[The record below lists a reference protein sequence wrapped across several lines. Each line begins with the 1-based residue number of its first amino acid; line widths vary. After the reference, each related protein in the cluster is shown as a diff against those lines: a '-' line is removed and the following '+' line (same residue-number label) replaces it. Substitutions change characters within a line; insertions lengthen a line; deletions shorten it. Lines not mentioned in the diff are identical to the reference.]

1 MSFRIAAI
9 KILDGCE
16 PYVRKKLK
24 EGKVYLFSSRYKE
37 DKHNEL
43 TLGLNREVTGNFFA
57 QTMYNIDR
65 EAGALEV
72 SVNAIVGQNGDGKSS
87 LLEVMLRILNN
98 FAYTRGFLEDQPTL
112 KYVEG
117 VKAILYYEIDGT
129 IYAIKCDGKTVS
141 WYENGHEILI
151 LVGDDKQ
158 KKRFLQENF
167 VPDLFYTMVI
177 NYSLYA
183 YTAASLGGGNS
194 DDGYWI
200 DGLFHKNDS
209 YQTPVVLNP
218 MRTKGVIDINKEEYL
233 SKQRLVSIFVSSDG
247 QDEVRMVSSIEKAV
261 GYAFSLEK
269 ESKFLKTTIRKYLND
284 TFLDELIW
292 EDMKP
297 YEFSNEKIPGDITGR
312 FRDFWGSFQFELAEN
327 PKLIKECSII
337 LSNRRRSRKTDLRK
351 YLTLINNTVYP
362 VGNKA
367 SRKRQG
373 GFGREFGMLVNSRN
387 GELYMLNYRQFYR
400 LMLIFLIW
408 RALTETDRY
417 AMRGARL
424 NDVLSDTSNPRNAA
438 MLYLVYKFISI
449 AETYQGFCNAYYL
462 TEEKYTPLIREWP
475 NLDALG
481 TIKQDLEL
489 IMRTNDY
496 RTLKFKQ
503 TVRYLKQGEE
513 YYGAELCDFPHI
525 SYDYFIS
532 FDDMNRQ
539 MVGIPLKEIQWRL
552 PCPVFVGDIVL
563 YDGKDY
569 YPLDTLSSGMIQRL
583 NTVGSLIYHLRNL
596 DDNQET
602 EGMIAYNQV
611 CIVMEEV
618 ELYYHP
624 EYQKSYLNYLLEQIS
639 RAGLSRLK
647 SLNLVFVTHSPFIL
661 SDITRNDILC
671 LENGVQVDLKFQTFG
686 ANIHDLLRHPFFM
699 KNGTIGDYAQK
710 VINEIIVSLSIYDA
724 KKRVGND
731 PFDLA
736 QFKRENPELV
746 KYMDFLPAE
755 EDGALDARKFEILY
769 SSRTLKEAIGLLDEP
784 IMRDALK
791 REYERI
797 FN

>member
-141 WYENGHEILI
+141 WYENGQEILI

-233 SKQRLVSIFVSSDG
+233 SKQRLMSIFVSSDG
-247 QDEVRMVSSIEKAV
+247 QDEVRMVSSNEKAV

-269 ESKFLKTTIRKYLND
+269 ESKFLKTTIKKYFND
-284 TFLDELIW
+284 TFQDEVIW
-292 EDMKP
+292 DEIKP
-297 YEFSNEKIPGDITGR
+297 YEYPAQKLPEDFMRWFS
-312 FRDFWGSFQFELAEN
+312 DFWGSFKQELAAN
-327 PKLIKECSII
+327 PRLLKECKLCIA
-337 LSNRRRSRKTDLRK
+337 NRRRNRKTDLRR
-351 YLTLINNTVYP
+351 YLTLINNDVYP
-362 VGNKA
+362 NKA
-367 SRKRQG
+367 RTKRRANE
-373 GFGREFGMLVNSRN
+373 GFGREFGMLVNTKGDLS
-387 GELYMLNYRQFYR
+387 MLNYRQFYR
-400 LMLIFLIW
+400 LMLVLLVW
-408 RALTETDRY
+408 RALTETKEF
-417 AMRGARL
+417 GIKGERL
-424 NDVLSDTSNPRNAA
+424 DDALKDCREPRNAA
-438 MLYLVYKFISI
+438 KLYLIYKFISI
-449 AETYQGFCNAYYL
+449 AETYKGFCNAYYL
-462 TEEKYTPLIREWP
+462 TEDKYTPLTREWP
-475 NLDALG
+475 NGDALG
-481 TIKQDLEL
+481 TIIQDLKL

-503 TVRYLKQGEE
+503 TVRYLKQGKE
-513 YYGAELCDFPHI
+513 YYGAEPCDFPHI
-525 SYDYFIS
+525 SYDYFLS

-539 MVGIPLKEIQWRL
+539 MVGIPLKEIQWSL

-569 YPLDTLSSGMIQRL
+569 FPLDTLSSGMIQRL

-596 DDNQET
+596 DDNQEGD
-602 EGMIAYNQV
+602 GMIAYDQV

-710 VINEIIVSLSIYDA
+710 VINEIIVTLSVYDA
-724 KKRVGND
+724 MKKTGNEA
-731 PFDLA
+731 FDLV

-746 KYMDFLPAE
+746 KHMDFLPT
-755 EDGALDARKFEILY
+755 EDDGSLNEQDFGILY
-769 SSRTLKEAIGLLDEP
+769 SMRSLREAIGLLDEP

>member
-43 TLGLNREVTGNFFA
+43 TLGLNREVKGNFFA

-141 WYENGHEILI
+141 WYENGQEILI

-167 VPDLFYTMVI
+167 VPELFYTMVI

-183 YTAASLGGGNS
+183 YTVASLGGGNS

-233 SKQRLVSIFVSSDG
+233 SKQRLMSIFVSSDG
-247 QDEVRMVSSIEKAV
+247 QDEVRMVSSNEKAV

-269 ESKFLKTTIRKYLND
+269 ESKFLKNTIKKYFND
-284 TFLDELIW
+284 TFQDEVIW
-292 EDMKP
+292 DEIKP
-297 YEFSNEKIPGDITGR
+297 YEYPAQKLPEDFMRWFS
-312 FRDFWGSFQFELAEN
+312 DFWGSFKQELAAN
-327 PKLIKECSII
+327 PRLLKECKLCIA
-337 LSNRRRSRKTDLRK
+337 NRRRNRKTDLRR
-351 YLTLINNTVYP
+351 YLTLINNDVYP
-362 VGNKA
+362 NKA
-367 SRKRQG
+367 RTKRRANE
-373 GFGREFGMLVNSRN
+373 GFGRELGMLVNTKGDLS
-387 GELYMLNYRQFYR
+387 MLNYRQFYR
-400 LMLIFLIW
+400 LMLVLLVW
-408 RALTETDRY
+408 RALTETKEF
-417 AMRGARL
+417 GIKGERL
-424 NDVLSDTSNPRNAA
+424 DDALKDCREPRNAA
-438 MLYLVYKFISI
+438 KLYLIYKFISI
-449 AETYQGFCNAYYL
+449 AETYKGFCNAYYL
-462 TEEKYTPLIREWP
+462 TEDKYTPLTREWP
-475 NLDALG
+475 NGDALG
-481 TIKQDLEL
+481 TIIQDLKL

-503 TVRYLKQGEE
+503 TVRYLKQGKE
-513 YYGAELCDFPHI
+513 YYGAEPCDFPHI
-525 SYDYFIS
+525 SYDYFLS

-539 MVGIPLKEIQWRL
+539 MVGIPLKEIQWSL

-569 YPLDTLSSGMIQRL
+569 FPLDTLSSGMIQRL

-596 DDNQET
+596 DDNQEGD
-602 EGMIAYNQV
+602 GMIAYDQV

-710 VINEIIVSLSIYDA
+710 VINEIIVLLSIYDA

-736 QFKRENPELV
+736 QFKRENSELV
-746 KYMDFLPAE
+746 KYMDFLPTK
-755 EDGALDARKFEILY
+755 EDGTLDALKFKILY

>member
-43 TLGLNREVTGNFFA
+43 TLGLNREVVGNIFA
-57 QTMYNIDR
+57 QTMYNIER
-65 EAGALEV
+65 EVGALKV

-141 WYENGHEILI
+141 WYENGQEILI

-183 YTAASLGGGNS
+183 YTATSLGGGNS

-233 SKQRLVSIFVSSDG
+233 SKQRLMSIFVSSDG
-247 QDEVRMVSSIEKAV
+247 QDEVRMVSSNEKAV

-269 ESKFLKTTIRKYLND
+269 ESKFLKTTIKKYFND
-284 TFLDELIW
+284 TFQDEVIW
-292 EDMKP
+292 DEIKP
-297 YEFSNEKIPGDITGR
+297 YEYPAQKLPEDFMRWFS
-312 FRDFWGSFQFELAEN
+312 DFWGSFKQELAAN
-327 PKLIKECSII
+327 PRLLKECKLCIA
-337 LSNRRRSRKTDLRK
+337 NRRRNRKTDLRR
-351 YLTLINNTVYP
+351 YLTLINNDVYP
-362 VGNKA
+362 NKA
-367 SRKRQG
+367 RTKRRANE
-373 GFGREFGMLVNSRN
+373 GFGREFGILVNTKGDLS
-387 GELYMLNYRQFYR
+387 MLNYRQFYR
-400 LMLIFLIW
+400 LMLVLLVW
-408 RALTETDRY
+408 RALTETKEF
-417 AMRGARL
+417 GIKGERL
-424 NDVLSDTSNPRNAA
+424 DDALKDCREPRNAA
-438 MLYLVYKFISI
+438 KLYLIYKFISI
-449 AETYQGFCNAYYL
+449 AETYKGFCNAYYL
-462 TEEKYTPLIREWP
+462 TEDKYTPLTREWP
-475 NLDALG
+475 NGDALG
-481 TIKQDLEL
+481 TIIQDLKL

-503 TVRYLKQGEE
+503 TVRYLKQGKE
-513 YYGAELCDFPHI
+513 YYGAEPCDFPHI
-525 SYDYFIS
+525 SYDYFLS

-539 MVGIPLKEIQWRL
+539 MVGIPLKEIQWSL

-569 YPLDTLSSGMIQRL
+569 FPLDTLSSGMIQRL

-596 DDNQET
+596 DDNQEGD
-602 EGMIAYNQV
+602 GMIAYDQV

-710 VINEIIVSLSIYDA
+710 VINEIIVTLSVYDA
-724 KKRVGND
+724 KKKTGNEA
-731 PFDLA
+731 FDLV

-746 KYMDFLPAE
+746 KHMDFLPT
-755 EDGALDARKFEILY
+755 EDDGSLNEQDFGIRY
-769 SSRTLKEAIGLLDEP
+769 SMRSLREAIGLLDEP

>member
-1 MSFRIAAI
+1 MSFRIAGI
-9 KILDGCE
+9 KILRDCK
-16 PYVRKKLK
+16 PYVRKILK
-24 EGKVYLFSSRYKE
+24 ENEVYLFSSRYYE
-37 DKHNEL
+37 DPWNEL
-43 TLGLNREVTGNFFA
+43 TLSLNREVMGNLYY
-57 QTMYNIDR
+57 QTMYDIQRDS
-65 EAGALEV
+65 GTLEV
-72 SVNAIVGQNGDGKSS
+72 SVNAIVGQNGDGKST
-87 LLEVMLRILNN
+87 LLEVMLRVLNN
-98 FAYTRGFLEDQPTL
+98 FAYTQGFLEDQATL
-112 KYVEG
+112 KFVEG
-117 VKAILYYEIDGT
+117 VNAVLYYEIDSA
-129 IYAIKCDGKTVS
+129 IYAIKCLDKEVT
-141 WYENGHEILI
+141 WYKNGEPIVTLE
-151 LVGDDKQ
+151 GTDKQ
-158 KKRFLQENF
+158 KKRYIKENF

-183 YTAASLGGGNS
+183 YTPASLGNAT
-194 DDGYWI
+194 DEGYWI

-218 MRTKGVIDINKEEYL
+218 MRTKGSIDIIREEYL
-233 SKQRLVSIFVSSDG
+233 SKQRLMSIFVSSDG
-247 QDEVRMVSSIEKAV
+247 DEKERMVSNNEKAV
-261 GYAFSLEK
+261 GYAFSLER
-269 ESKFLKTTIRKYLND
+269 ESKFLKKTLQKYFLD
-284 TFLDELIW
+284 TFQDELIW
-292 EDMKP
+292 EDLKP
-297 YEFSNEKIPGDITGR
+297 YEYPNEKIPSEITER
-312 FRDFWGSFQFELAEN
+312 FKDFWGAFQFELAEN
-327 PKLIKECSII
+327 PKLVKECSII
-337 LSNRRRSRKTDLRK
+337 LSNRRRARKTDLRK

-362 VGNKA
+362 INNKA
-367 SRKRQG
+367 PKKRQG

-387 GELYMLNYRQFYR
+387 GELYTLNYRQFYR

-408 RALTETDRY
+408 RTLTETDRY

-462 TEEKYTPLIREWP
+462 TEEKFTPLIREWP

-503 TVRYLKQGEE
+503 TVRYLKQGED
-513 YYGAELCDFPHI
+513 YYGAELCEFPHI
-525 SYDYFIS
+525 SYDYFLS

-539 MVGIPLKEIQWRL
+539 MTGIPLKEIQWRL

-596 DDNQET
+596 DDNQEA
-602 EGMIAYNQV
+602 EGLLAYDQV
-611 CIVMEEV
+611 CIVLEEV

-724 KKRVGND
+724 KKRVGNE

-736 QFKRENPELV
+736 QFKYENPELV
-746 KYMDFLPAE
+746 KYMDFLPTE
-755 EDGALDARKFEILY
+755 EDGSLDALNFEILY

>member
-141 WYENGHEILI
+141 WYENGQEILI

-233 SKQRLVSIFVSSDG
+233 SKQRLMSIFVSSDG
-247 QDEVRMVSSIEKAV
+247 QDEVRMVSSNEKAV

-269 ESKFLKTTIRKYLND
+269 ESKFLKTTIKKYFND
-284 TFLDELIW
+284 RFQDEVIW
-292 EDMKP
+292 DEIKP
-297 YEFSNEKIPGDITGR
+297 YEYPAQKLPEDFMRWFS
-312 FRDFWGSFQFELAEN
+312 DFWGSFKQELAAN
-327 PKLIKECSII
+327 PRLLKECKLCIA
-337 LSNRRRSRKTDLRK
+337 NRRRNRKTDLRR
-351 YLTLINNTVYP
+351 YLTLINNDVYP
-362 VGNKA
+362 NKA
-367 SRKRQG
+367 RTKRRANE
-373 GFGREFGMLVNSRN
+373 GFGREFGMLVNTKGDLS
-387 GELYMLNYRQFYR
+387 MLNYRQFYR
-400 LMLIFLIW
+400 LMLVLLVW
-408 RALTETDRY
+408 RALTETKEF
-417 AMRGARL
+417 GIKGERL
-424 NDVLSDTSNPRNAA
+424 DDALKDCREPRNAA
-438 MLYLVYKFISI
+438 KLYLIYKFISI
-449 AETYQGFCNAYYL
+449 AETYKGFCNAYYL
-462 TEEKYTPLIREWP
+462 TEDKYTPLTREWP
-475 NLDALG
+475 NGDALG
-481 TIKQDLEL
+481 TIIQDLKL

-503 TVRYLKQGEE
+503 TVRYLKQGKE
-513 YYGAELCDFPHI
+513 YYGAEPCDFPHI
-525 SYDYFIS
+525 SYDYFLS

-539 MVGIPLKEIQWRL
+539 MVGIPLKEIQWSL

-569 YPLDTLSSGMIQRL
+569 FPLDTLSSGMIQRL

-596 DDNQET
+596 DDNQEGD
-602 EGMIAYNQV
+602 GMIAYDQV

-710 VINEIIVSLSIYDA
+710 VINEIIVTLSVYDA
-724 KKRVGND
+724 MKKTGNEA
-731 PFDLA
+731 FDLV

-746 KYMDFLPAE
+746 KHMDFLPT
-755 EDGALDARKFEILY
+755 EDDGSLNEQDFGILY
-769 SSRTLKEAIGLLDEP
+769 SMRSLREAIGLLDEP

>member
-43 TLGLNREVTGNFFA
+43 TLGLNREVKGNFFA

-141 WYENGHEILI
+141 WYENGQEILI

-167 VPDLFYTMVI
+167 VPELFYTMVI

-183 YTAASLGGGNS
+183 YTVASLGGGNS

-233 SKQRLVSIFVSSDG
+233 SKQRLMSIFVSSDD
-247 QDEVRMVSSIEKAV
+247 QDEVRMVSSNEKAV

-269 ESKFLKTTIRKYLND
+269 ESKFLKNTIKKYFND
-284 TFLDELIW
+284 TFQDEVIW
-292 EDMKP
+292 DEIKP
-297 YEFSNEKIPGDITGR
+297 YEYPAQKLPEDFMRWFS
-312 FRDFWGSFQFELAEN
+312 DFWGSFKQELAAN
-327 PKLIKECSII
+327 PRLLKECKLCIA
-337 LSNRRRSRKTDLRK
+337 NRRRNRKTDLRR
-351 YLTLINNTVYP
+351 YLTLINNDVYP
-362 VGNKA
+362 NKA
-367 SRKRQG
+367 RTKRRANE
-373 GFGREFGMLVNSRN
+373 GFGRELGMLVNTKGDLS
-387 GELYMLNYRQFYR
+387 MLNYRQFYR
-400 LMLIFLIW
+400 LMLVLLVW
-408 RALTETDRY
+408 RALTETKEF
-417 AMRGARL
+417 GIKGERL
-424 NDVLSDTSNPRNAA
+424 DDALKDCREPRNAA
-438 MLYLVYKFISI
+438 KLYLIYKFISI
-449 AETYQGFCNAYYL
+449 AETYKGFCNAYYL
-462 TEEKYTPLIREWP
+462 TEDKYTPLTREWP
-475 NLDALG
+475 NGDALG
-481 TIKQDLEL
+481 TIIQDLKL

-503 TVRYLKQGEE
+503 TVRYLKQGKE
-513 YYGAELCDFPHI
+513 YYGAEPCDFPHI
-525 SYDYFIS
+525 SYDYFLS

-539 MVGIPLKEIQWRL
+539 MVGIPLKEIQWSL

-569 YPLDTLSSGMIQRL
+569 FPLDTLSSGMIQRL

-596 DDNQET
+596 DDNQEGD
-602 EGMIAYNQV
+602 GMIAYDQV

-710 VINEIIVSLSIYDA
+710 VINEIIVLLSIYDA

-736 QFKRENPELV
+736 QFKRENSELV
-746 KYMDFLPAE
+746 KYMDFLPTK
-755 EDGALDARKFEILY
+755 EDGTLDALKFKILY

>member
-43 TLGLNREVTGNFFA
+43 TLGLNREVVGNIFA
-57 QTMYNIDR
+57 QTMYNIER
-65 EAGALEV
+65 EVGALKV

-141 WYENGHEILI
+141 WYENGQEILI

-183 YTAASLGGGNS
+183 YTATSLGGGNS

-233 SKQRLVSIFVSSDG
+233 SKQRLMSIFVSSDG
-247 QDEVRMVSSIEKAV
+247 QDEVRMVSSNEKAV

-269 ESKFLKTTIRKYLND
+269 ESKFLKTTIKKYFND
-284 TFLDELIW
+284 TFQDEVIW
-292 EDMKP
+292 DEIKP
-297 YEFSNEKIPGDITGR
+297 YEYPAQKLPEDFMRWFS
-312 FRDFWGSFQFELAEN
+312 DFWGSFKQELAAN
-327 PKLIKECSII
+327 PRLLKECKLCIA
-337 LSNRRRSRKTDLRK
+337 NRRRNRKTDLRR
-351 YLTLINNTVYP
+351 YLTLINNDVYP
-362 VGNKA
+362 NKA
-367 SRKRQG
+367 RTKRRANE
-373 GFGREFGMLVNSRN
+373 GFGREFGMLVNTKGDLS
-387 GELYMLNYRQFYR
+387 MLNYRQFYR
-400 LMLIFLIW
+400 LMLVLLVW
-408 RALTETDRY
+408 RALTETKEF
-417 AMRGARL
+417 GIKGERL
-424 NDVLSDTSNPRNAA
+424 DDALKDCREPRNAA
-438 MLYLVYKFISI
+438 KLYLIYKFISI
-449 AETYQGFCNAYYL
+449 AETYKGFCNAYYL
-462 TEEKYTPLIREWP
+462 TEDKYTPLTREWP
-475 NLDALG
+475 NGDALG
-481 TIKQDLEL
+481 TIIQDLKL

-503 TVRYLKQGEE
+503 TVRYLKQGKE
-513 YYGAELCDFPHI
+513 YYGAEPCDFPHI
-525 SYDYFIS
+525 SYDYFLS

-539 MVGIPLKEIQWRL
+539 MVGIPLKEIQWSL

-569 YPLDTLSSGMIQRL
+569 FPLDTLSSGMIQRL

-596 DDNQET
+596 DDNQEGD
-602 EGMIAYNQV
+602 GMIAYDQV

-710 VINEIIVSLSIYDA
+710 VINEIIVTLSVYDA
-724 KKRVGND
+724 KKKTGNEA
-731 PFDLA
+731 FDLV

-746 KYMDFLPAE
+746 KHMDFLPT
-755 EDGALDARKFEILY
+755 EDDGSLNEQDFGIRY
-769 SSRTLKEAIGLLDEP
+769 SMRSLREAIGLLDEP

>member
-24 EGKVYLFSSRYKE
+24 EGNVYLFSSRYKE

-43 TLGLNREVTGNFFA
+43 TLGLNREVTENFFA

-141 WYENGHEILI
+141 WYENGQEILI

-233 SKQRLVSIFVSSDG
+233 SKQRLMSIFVSSDG
-247 QDEVRMVSSIEKAV
+247 QDEVRMVSSNEKAV

-269 ESKFLKTTIRKYLND
+269 ESKFLKTTIKKYFND
-284 TFLDELIW
+284 TFQDEVIW
-292 EDMKP
+292 DEIKP
-297 YEFSNEKIPGDITGR
+297 YEYPAQKLPEDFMRWFS
-312 FRDFWGSFQFELAEN
+312 DFWGSFKQELAAN
-327 PKLIKECSII
+327 PRLLKECKLCIA
-337 LSNRRRSRKTDLRK
+337 NRRRNRKTDLRR
-351 YLTLINNTVYP
+351 YLTLINNDVYP
-362 VGNKA
+362 NKA
-367 SRKRQG
+367 RTKRRANE
-373 GFGREFGMLVNSRN
+373 GFGREFGMLVNTKGDLS
-387 GELYMLNYRQFYR
+387 MLNYRQFYR
-400 LMLIFLIW
+400 LMLVLLVW
-408 RALTETDRY
+408 RALTETKEF
-417 AMRGARL
+417 GIKGERL
-424 NDVLSDTSNPRNAA
+424 DDALKDCREPRNAA
-438 MLYLVYKFISI
+438 KLYLIYKFISI
-449 AETYQGFCNAYYL
+449 AETYKGFCNAYYL
-462 TEEKYTPLIREWP
+462 TEDKYTPLTREWP
-475 NLDALG
+475 NGDALG
-481 TIKQDLEL
+481 TIIQDLKL

-503 TVRYLKQGEE
+503 TVRYLKQGKE
-513 YYGAELCDFPHI
+513 YYGAEPCDFPHI
-525 SYDYFIS
+525 SYDYFLS

-539 MVGIPLKEIQWRL
+539 MVGIPLKEIQWSL

-569 YPLDTLSSGMIQRL
+569 FPLDTLSSGMIQRL

-596 DDNQET
+596 DDNQEGD
-602 EGMIAYNQV
+602 GMIAYDQV

-710 VINEIIVSLSIYDA
+710 VINEIIVTLSVYDA
-724 KKRVGND
+724 MKKTGNEA
-731 PFDLA
+731 FDLV

-746 KYMDFLPAE
+746 KHMDFLPT
-755 EDGALDARKFEILY
+755 EDDGSLNEQDFGILY
-769 SSRTLKEAIGLLDEP
+769 SMRSLREAIGLLDEP
-784 IMRDALK
+784 IMGDALK

>member
-24 EGKVYLFSSRYKE
+24 EGKAYLFSSRYKE

-141 WYENGHEILI
+141 WYENGQEILI

-233 SKQRLVSIFVSSDG
+233 SKQRLMSIFVSSDG
-247 QDEVRMVSSIEKAV
+247 QDEVRMVSSNEKAV

-269 ESKFLKTTIRKYLND
+269 ESKFLKTTIKKYFND
-284 TFLDELIW
+284 TFQDEVIW
-292 EDMKP
+292 DEIKP
-297 YEFSNEKIPGDITGR
+297 YEYPAQKLPEDFMRWFS
-312 FRDFWGSFQFELAEN
+312 DFWGSFKQELAAN
-327 PKLIKECSII
+327 PRLLKECKLCIA
-337 LSNRRRSRKTDLRK
+337 NRRRNRKTDLRR
-351 YLTLINNTVYP
+351 YLTLINNDVYP
-362 VGNKA
+362 NKA
-367 SRKRQG
+367 RTKRRANE
-373 GFGREFGMLVNSRN
+373 GFGREFGMLVNTKGDLS
-387 GELYMLNYRQFYR
+387 MLNYRQFYR
-400 LMLIFLIW
+400 LMLVLLVW
-408 RALTETDRY
+408 RALTETKEF
-417 AMRGARL
+417 GIKGERL
-424 NDVLSDTSNPRNAA
+424 DDALKDCREPRNAA
-438 MLYLVYKFISI
+438 KLYLIYKFISI
-449 AETYQGFCNAYYL
+449 AETYKGFCNAYYL
-462 TEEKYTPLIREWP
+462 TEDKYTPLTREWP
-475 NLDALG
+475 NGDALG
-481 TIKQDLEL
+481 TIIQDLKL

-503 TVRYLKQGEE
+503 TVRYLKQEEE
-513 YYGAELCDFPHI
+513 YYGAEPCDFPHI
-525 SYDYFIS
+525 SYDYFLS

-539 MVGIPLKEIQWRL
+539 MVGIPLKEIQWSL

-569 YPLDTLSSGMIQRL
+569 FPLDTLSSGMIQRL

-596 DDNQET
+596 DDNQEGD
-602 EGMIAYNQV
+602 GMIAYDQV

-710 VINEIIVSLSIYDA
+710 VINEIIVTLSVYDA
-724 KKRVGND
+724 MKKTGNEA
-731 PFDLA
+731 FDLV

-746 KYMDFLPAE
+746 KHMDFLPT
-755 EDGALDARKFEILY
+755 EDDGSLNEQDFGILY
-769 SSRTLKEAIGLLDEP
+769 SMRSLREAIGLLDEP

>member
-1 MSFRIAAI
+1 MSFRIAGI
-9 KILDGCE
+9 KILRDCK
-16 PYVRKKLK
+16 PYVRKILK
-24 EGKVYLFSSRYKE
+24 ENEVYLLSSRYKE
-37 DKHNEL
+37 DSLNEL
-43 TLGLNREVTGNFFA
+43 TLTFDRVVTENLYY
-57 QTMYNIDR
+57 QTMYDVNRDT
-65 EAGALEV
+65 GTLEV
-72 SVNAIVGQNGDGKSS
+72 SINAIVGQNGDGKST
-87 LLEVMLRILNN
+87 LLEVILRVLNN
-98 FAYTRGFLEDQPTL
+98 FACTQGYLVDQPTL

-117 VKAILYYEIDGT
+117 VNAILYYEIDYN
-129 IYAIKCDGKTVS
+129 IYAIKCVEKEVT
-141 WYENGHEILI
+141 WYKNGEVIVLPEG
-151 LVGDDKQ
+151 LDTQ
-158 KKRFLQENF
+158 KKRFLRDNCL
-167 VPDLFYTMVI
+167 PDLFYMMVI

-183 YTAASLGGGNS
+183 YTPASLGNAT
-194 DDGYWI
+194 DEGYWI

-218 MRTKGVIDINKEEYL
+218 MRTKGSIDIIREEYL
-233 SKQRLVSIFVSSDG
+233 SKQRLMSIFVNSDG
-247 QDEVRMVSSIEKAV
+247 DEKERMVSNSEKAV

-269 ESKFLKTTIRKYLND
+269 ESKFLKKTLHKFFLD
-284 TFLDELIW
+284 TFQDELIW

-297 YEFSNEKIPGDITGR
+297 YEYSNEKIPSEITER
-312 FRDFWGSFQFELAEN
+312 FKDFWGAFQFELAEN
-327 PKLIKECSII
+327 PKLVKECSII
-337 LSNRRRSRKTDLRK
+337 LSNRRRARKTDLRK

-362 VGNKA
+362 VNNKE
-367 SRKRQG
+367 SKKRQG

-424 NDVLSDTSNPRNAA
+424 NDALSDTSNPRNAA

-503 TVRYLKQGEE
+503 TVRYLKQREE

-525 SYDYFIS
+525 SYDYFLS

-596 DDNQET
+596 DDNQEA

-661 SDITRNDILC
+661 SDLTRNDILC

-724 KKRVGND
+724 KKRVGNE

-736 QFKRENPELV
+736 QFKCANPELV
-746 KYMDFLPAE
+746 KYMDFLPTE
-755 EDGALDARKFEILY
+755 EDGTLDALNFEIMY

>member
-1 MSFRIAAI
+1 MGFRIAAI

-24 EGKVYLFSSRYKE
+24 EEKVYLFSSRYVE
-37 DKHNEL
+37 DKYNEL

-65 EAGALEV
+65 VVGALEV

-112 KYVEG
+112 EYVDG
-117 VKAILYYEIDGT
+117 VNAILYYEIDDS
-129 IYAIKCDGKTVS
+129 IYAIKCEGKTVS
-141 WYENGHEILI
+141 WYENGQEKLKIA
-151 LVGDDKQ
+151 GDDAQ
-158 KKRFLQENF
+158 KKRFLQEHF

-233 SKQRLVSIFVSSDG
+233 SKQRLMSIFVSSDG
-247 QDEVRMVSSIEKAV
+247 QDEVRMVSSNEKAV

-269 ESKFLKTTIRKYLND
+269 ESKFLKTTIRKYFND
-284 TFLDELIW
+284 TFQDDLVWDALQTSEQSQ
-292 EDMKP
+292 EKNQ
-297 YEFSNEKIPGDITGR
+297 NEIIAR
-312 FRDFWGSFQFELAEN
+312 FHDFWGGFRAELAEN
-327 PKLIKECSII
+327 PALVKLCNQY
-337 LSNRRRSRKTDLRK
+337 LSNKRRSRKTDLRR
-351 YLTLINNTVYP
+351 YLTLINNTAYP
-362 VGNKA
+362 INPKTK
-367 SRKRQG
+367 KRPRNE
-373 GFGREFGMLVNSRN
+373 FGREFGMLVNTS
-387 GELYMLNYRQFYR
+387 GDLSKLNYRQFYR
-400 LMLIFLIW
+400 LLLVLLVW
-408 RALTETDRY
+408 RALTETNEF
-417 AMRGARL
+417 GIKGERL
-424 NDVLSDTSNPRNAA
+424 DDALKNSREPRNAA
-438 MLYLVYKFISI
+438 KLYLIYKFISI
-449 AETYQGFCNAYYL
+449 AETYKGFCNAYYL
-462 TEEKYTPLIREWP
+462 TEDKYTPLTREWP
-475 NLDALG
+475 NGDALG
-481 TIKQDLEL
+481 TIIQDLKL

-503 TVRYLKQGEE
+503 TVRYLKQEEE
-513 YYGAELCDFPHI
+513 YYGAEPCDFPHI
-525 SYDYFIS
+525 SYDYFLS

-539 MVGIPLKEIQWRL
+539 MAGIPLKEIQWRL

-563 YDGKDY
+563 FDGKDY
-569 YPLDTLSSGMIQRL
+569 FPLDTLSSGMIQRL

-596 DDNQET
+596 DDNQEGD
-602 EGMIAYNQV
+602 GMIAYNQV

-639 RAGLSRLK
+639 RACLSRLK

-661 SDITRNDILC
+661 SEITRNDMLC
-671 LENGVQVDLKFQTFG
+671 LEKGVQVDLKFQTFG

-710 VINEIIVSLSIYDA
+710 VINEIIVALAIYDA
-724 KKRVGND
+724 KKRKENE
-731 PFDLA
+731 PFDLT

-746 KYMDFLPAE
+746 KYMGFLPT
-755 EDGALDARKFEILY
+755 EDDGSLSEQDFGILY
-769 SSRTLKEAIGLLDEP
+769 SMRSLREAIGLLDEP

-797 FN
+797 FG

>member
-141 WYENGHEILI
+141 WYENGQEILI

-233 SKQRLVSIFVSSDG
+233 SKQRLMSIFVSSDG
-247 QDEVRMVSSIEKAV
+247 QDEVRMVSSNEKAV

-269 ESKFLKTTIRKYLND
+269 ESKFLKTTIKKYFND
-284 TFLDELIW
+284 TFQDEVIW
-292 EDMKP
+292 DEIKP
-297 YEFSNEKIPGDITGR
+297 YEYPAQKLPEDFMRWFS
-312 FRDFWGSFQFELAEN
+312 DFWGSFKQELAAN
-327 PKLIKECSII
+327 PRLLKECKLCIA
-337 LSNRRRSRKTDLRK
+337 NRRRNRKTDLRR
-351 YLTLINNTVYP
+351 YLTLINNDVYP
-362 VGNKA
+362 NKA
-367 SRKRQG
+367 RTKRRANE
-373 GFGREFGMLVNSRN
+373 GFGREFGMLVNTKGDLS
-387 GELYMLNYRQFYR
+387 MLNYRQFYR
-400 LMLIFLIW
+400 LMLVLLVW
-408 RALTETDRY
+408 RALTETKEF
-417 AMRGARL
+417 GIKGERL
-424 NDVLSDTSNPRNAA
+424 DDALMDCREPRNAA
-438 MLYLVYKFISI
+438 KLYLIYKFISI
-449 AETYQGFCNAYYL
+449 AETYKGFCNAYYL
-462 TEEKYTPLIREWP
+462 TEDKYTPLTREWP
-475 NLDALG
+475 NGDALG
-481 TIKQDLEL
+481 TIIQDLKL

-503 TVRYLKQGEE
+503 TVRYLKQGKE
-513 YYGAELCDFPHI
+513 YYGAEPCDFPHI
-525 SYDYFIS
+525 SYDYFLS

-539 MVGIPLKEIQWRL
+539 MVGIPLKEIQWSL

-569 YPLDTLSSGMIQRL
+569 FPLDTLSSGMIQRL

-596 DDNQET
+596 DDNQEGD
-602 EGMIAYNQV
+602 GMIAYDQV

-710 VINEIIVSLSIYDA
+710 VINEIIVTLSVYDA
-724 KKRVGND
+724 MKKTGNEA
-731 PFDLA
+731 FDLV

-746 KYMDFLPAE
+746 KHMDFLPT
-755 EDGALDARKFEILY
+755 EDDGSLNEQDFGILY
-769 SSRTLKEAIGLLDEP
+769 SMRSLREAIGLLDEP

>member
-24 EGKVYLFSSRYKE
+24 EGKVYLFSSRYIE
-37 DKHNEL
+37 DKINEL
-43 TLGLNREVTGNFFA
+43 ILSFNREITENLFA

-65 EAGALEV
+65 GAGALEV

-112 KYVEG
+112 EYVDG
-117 VKAILYYEIDGT
+117 VNAILYYEIDST
-129 IYAIKCDGKTVS
+129 IYSIKCEGKKVS
-141 WYENGHEILI
+141 WYRNGEEILMQEE
-151 LVGDDKQ
+151 DDKQ
-158 KKRFLQENF
+158 KKRFLQENY
-167 VPDLFYTMVI
+167 VPDMFYTMVI

-183 YTAASLGGGNS
+183 YTAASLGGGSSN
-194 DDGYWI
+194 DGYWI

-218 MRTKGVIDINKEEYL
+218 VRTKGVIDINKEEYL
-233 SKQRLVSIFVSSDG
+233 SKQRLMSIFVNSDG
-247 QDEVRMVSSIEKAV
+247 LNEVRMVSGNEKAV

-269 ESKFLKTTIRKYLND
+269 ESKFLKNSIRKYFND
-284 TFLDELIW
+284 SFQDEIIW
-292 EDMKP
+292 KEIKP
-297 YEFSNEKIPGDITGR
+297 YEYPPQKLPEDFTRRFS
-312 FRDFWGSFQFELAEN
+312 DFWESFKQELAAN
-327 PKLIKECSII
+327 PHLIKECEFCIA
-337 LSNRRRSRKTDLRK
+337 NRRRNRKTDLRR
-351 YLTLINNTVYP
+351 YLTLINNDVYP
-362 VGNKA
+362 NRAKA
-367 SRKRQG
+367 KRRANE
-373 GFGREFGMLVNSRN
+373 GFGREFGMMVNSK
-387 GELYMLNYRQFYR
+387 GDLSMLNYRQFYR
-400 LMLIFLIW
+400 LMLVLLVW
-408 RALTETDRY
+408 RALTETNEFGIKGESLDNTLK
-417 AMRGARL
+417 A
-424 NDVLSDTSNPRNAA
+424 SNTPRNAA
-438 MLYLVYKFISI
+438 RLYLVYKFISI
-449 AETYQGFCNAYYL
+449 AETYKGFCNAYYL
-462 TEEKYTPLIREWP
+462 TEDKYMPLTREWP
-475 NLDALG
+475 NRDALG
-481 TIKQDLEL
+481 TIIQDLKL

-503 TVRYLKQGEE
+503 TVRYLKQREDF
-513 YYGAELCDFPHI
+513 YGARPCNFPYI
-525 SYDYFIS
+525 SYDYFLS

-539 MVGIPLKEIQWRL
+539 MARIPLKEIQWRL
-552 PCPVFVGDIVL
+552 PCPVFLGDIVL
-563 YDGKDY
+563 YDGKNY
-569 YPLDTLSSGMIQRL
+569 FPLDTLSSGMIQRL

-596 DDNQET
+596 DNNQET
-602 EGMIAYNQV
+602 EGLVAYDQV

-671 LENGVQVDLKFQTFG
+671 LENGIQVDLKFQTFG

-710 VINEIIVSLSIYDA
+710 IINEIIVSLSVYDA
-724 KKRVGND
+724 KKKTENK
-731 PFDLA
+731 PFDMVR
-736 QFKRENPELV
+736 FKNENPELV
-746 KYMDFLPAE
+746 KYMDFLPT
-755 EDGALDARKFEILY
+755 EDDGRLDEHDFDILY
-769 SSRTLKEAIGLLDEP
+769 SRSSLKEAIGLLDEP
-784 IMRDALK
+784 IMRDALI

-797 FN
+797 FS

>member
-141 WYENGHEILI
+141 WYENGQEILI

-233 SKQRLVSIFVSSDG
+233 SKQRLMSIFVSSDG
-247 QDEVRMVSSIEKAV
+247 QDEVRMVSSNEKAV

-269 ESKFLKTTIRKYLND
+269 ESKFLKTTIKKYFND
-284 TFLDELIW
+284 TFQDEVIW
-292 EDMKP
+292 DEIKP
-297 YEFSNEKIPGDITGR
+297 YEYPAQKLPEDFMRWFS
-312 FRDFWGSFQFELAEN
+312 DFWGSFKQELAAN
-327 PKLIKECSII
+327 PRLLKECKLCIA
-337 LSNRRRSRKTDLRK
+337 NRRRNRKTDLRR
-351 YLTLINNTVYP
+351 YLTLINNDVYP
-362 VGNKA
+362 NKA
-367 SRKRQG
+367 RTKRRANE
-373 GFGREFGMLVNSRN
+373 GFGREFGMLVNTKGDLS
-387 GELYMLNYRQFYR
+387 MLNYRQFYR
-400 LMLIFLIW
+400 LMLVLLVW
-408 RALTETDRY
+408 RALTETKEF
-417 AMRGARL
+417 GIKGERL
-424 NDVLSDTSNPRNAA
+424 DDALKDCREPRNAA
-438 MLYLVYKFISI
+438 KLYLIYKFISI
-449 AETYQGFCNAYYL
+449 AETYKGFCNAYYL
-462 TEEKYTPLIREWP
+462 TEDKYTLLTREWP
-475 NLDALG
+475 NGDALG
-481 TIKQDLEL
+481 TIIQDLKL

-503 TVRYLKQGEE
+503 TVRYLKQGKE
-513 YYGAELCDFPHI
+513 YYGAEPCDFPHI
-525 SYDYFIS
+525 SYDYFLS

-539 MVGIPLKEIQWRL
+539 MVGIPLKEIQWSL

-569 YPLDTLSSGMIQRL
+569 FPLDTLSSGMIQRL

-596 DDNQET
+596 DDNQEGD
-602 EGMIAYNQV
+602 GMIAYDQV

-710 VINEIIVSLSIYDA
+710 VINEIIVTLSVYDA
-724 KKRVGND
+724 MKKTGNEA
-731 PFDLA
+731 FDLV

-746 KYMDFLPAE
+746 KHMDFLPT
-755 EDGALDARKFEILY
+755 EDDGSLNEQDFGILY
-769 SSRTLKEAIGLLDEP
+769 SKRSLREAIGLLDEP

>member
-43 TLGLNREVTGNFFA
+43 TLGLNKEVTGNFFA

-141 WYENGHEILI
+141 WYENGQEILI

-218 MRTKGVIDINKEEYL
+218 MWTKGVIDINKEEYL
-233 SKQRLVSIFVSSDG
+233 SKQRLMSIFVSSDG
-247 QDEVRMVSSIEKAV
+247 QDEVRMVSSNEKAV

-269 ESKFLKTTIRKYLND
+269 ESKFLKTTIKKYFND
-284 TFLDELIW
+284 TFQDEVIW
-292 EDMKP
+292 DEIKP
-297 YEFSNEKIPGDITGR
+297 YEYPAQKLPEDFMRWFS
-312 FRDFWGSFQFELAEN
+312 DFWGSFKQELAAN
-327 PKLIKECSII
+327 PRLLKECKLCIA
-337 LSNRRRSRKTDLRK
+337 NRRRNRKTDLRR
-351 YLTLINNTVYP
+351 YLTLINNDVYP
-362 VGNKA
+362 NKA
-367 SRKRQG
+367 RTKRRANEG
-373 GFGREFGMLVNSRN
+373 VGREFGMLVNTKGDLS
-387 GELYMLNYRQFYR
+387 MLNYRQFYR
-400 LMLIFLIW
+400 LMLVLLVW
-408 RALTETDRY
+408 RALTETKEF
-417 AMRGARL
+417 GIKGERL
-424 NDVLSDTSNPRNAA
+424 DDALKDCREPRNAA
-438 MLYLVYKFISI
+438 KLYLIYKFISI
-449 AETYQGFCNAYYL
+449 AETYKGFCNAYYL
-462 TEEKYTPLIREWP
+462 TEDKYTPLTREWP
-475 NLDALG
+475 NGDALG
-481 TIKQDLEL
+481 TIIQDLKL

-503 TVRYLKQGEE
+503 TVRYLKQGKE
-513 YYGAELCDFPHI
+513 YYGAEPCDFPHI
-525 SYDYFIS
+525 SYDYFLS

-539 MVGIPLKEIQWRL
+539 MVGIPLKEIQWSL

-569 YPLDTLSSGMIQRL
+569 FPLDTLSSGMIQRL

-596 DDNQET
+596 DDNQEGD
-602 EGMIAYNQV
+602 GMIAYDQV

-710 VINEIIVSLSIYDA
+710 VINEIIVTLSVYDA
-724 KKRVGND
+724 MKKTGNEA
-731 PFDLA
+731 FDLA

-746 KYMDFLPAE
+746 KHMDFLPI
-755 EDGALDARKFEILY
+755 EDDGSLNEQDFGILY
-769 SSRTLKEAIGLLDEP
+769 SMRSLREAIGLLDEP

>member
-141 WYENGHEILI
+141 WYENGQEILI

-233 SKQRLVSIFVSSDG
+233 SKQRLMSIFVSSDG
-247 QDEVRMVSSIEKAV
+247 QDEVRMVSSNEKAV

-269 ESKFLKTTIRKYLND
+269 ESKFLKTTIKKYFND
-284 TFLDELIW
+284 TFQDEVIW
-292 EDMKP
+292 DEIKP
-297 YEFSNEKIPGDITGR
+297 YEYPAQKLPEDFMRWFS
-312 FRDFWGSFQFELAEN
+312 DFWGSFKQELAAN
-327 PKLIKECSII
+327 PRLLKECKLCIA
-337 LSNRRRSRKTDLRK
+337 NRRRNRKTDLRR
-351 YLTLINNTVYP
+351 YLTLINNDVYP
-362 VGNKA
+362 NKA
-367 SRKRQG
+367 RTKRWANE
-373 GFGREFGMLVNSRN
+373 GFGREFGMLVNTKGDLS
-387 GELYMLNYRQFYR
+387 MLNYRQFYR
-400 LMLIFLIW
+400 LMLVLLVW
-408 RALTETDRY
+408 RALTETKEF
-417 AMRGARL
+417 GIKGERL
-424 NDVLSDTSNPRNAA
+424 DDALKDCREPRNAA
-438 MLYLVYKFISI
+438 KLYLIYKFISI
-449 AETYQGFCNAYYL
+449 AETYKGFCNAYYL
-462 TEEKYTPLIREWP
+462 TEDKYTPLTREWP
-475 NLDALG
+475 NGDALG
-481 TIKQDLEL
+481 TIIQDLKL

-503 TVRYLKQGEE
+503 TVRYLKQGKE
-513 YYGAELCDFPHI
+513 YYGAEPCDFPHI
-525 SYDYFIS
+525 SYDYFLS

-539 MVGIPLKEIQWRL
+539 MVGIPLKEIQWSL

-569 YPLDTLSSGMIQRL
+569 FPLDTLSSGMIQRL

-596 DDNQET
+596 DDNQEGD
-602 EGMIAYNQV
+602 GMIAYDQV

-710 VINEIIVSLSIYDA
+710 VINEIIVTLSVYDA
-724 KKRVGND
+724 MKKTGNEA
-731 PFDLA
+731 FDLV

-746 KYMDFLPAE
+746 KHMDFLPT
-755 EDGALDARKFEILY
+755 EDDGSLNEQDFGILY
-769 SSRTLKEAIGLLDEP
+769 SMRSLREAIGLLDEP

>member
-43 TLGLNREVTGNFFA
+43 TLGLNREVVGNIFA

-65 EAGALEV
+65 EVGALKV

-141 WYENGHEILI
+141 WYENGQEILI

-183 YTAASLGGGNS
+183 YTATSLGGGNS

-233 SKQRLVSIFVSSDG
+233 SKQRLMSIFVSSDG
-247 QDEVRMVSSIEKAV
+247 QDEVRMVSSNEKAV

-269 ESKFLKTTIRKYLND
+269 ESKFLKTTIKKYFND
-284 TFLDELIW
+284 TFQDEVIW
-292 EDMKP
+292 DEIKP
-297 YEFSNEKIPGDITGR
+297 YEYPAQKLPEDFMRWFS
-312 FRDFWGSFQFELAEN
+312 DFWGSFKQELAAN
-327 PKLIKECSII
+327 PRLLKECKLCIA
-337 LSNRRRSRKTDLRK
+337 NRRRNRKTDLRR
-351 YLTLINNTVYP
+351 YLTLINNDVYP
-362 VGNKA
+362 NKA
-367 SRKRQG
+367 RTKRRANE
-373 GFGREFGMLVNSRN
+373 GFGREFGMLVNTKGDLS
-387 GELYMLNYRQFYR
+387 MLNYRQFYR
-400 LMLIFLIW
+400 LMLVLLVW
-408 RALTETDRY
+408 RALTETKEF
-417 AMRGARL
+417 GIKGERL
-424 NDVLSDTSNPRNAA
+424 DDALKDCREPRNAA
-438 MLYLVYKFISI
+438 KLYLIYKFISI
-449 AETYQGFCNAYYL
+449 AETYKGFCNAYYL
-462 TEEKYTPLIREWP
+462 TEDKYTPLTREWP
-475 NLDALG
+475 NGDALG
-481 TIKQDLEL
+481 TIIQDLKL

-503 TVRYLKQGEE
+503 TVRYLKQGKE
-513 YYGAELCDFPHI
+513 YYGAEPCDFPHI
-525 SYDYFIS
+525 SYDYFLS

-539 MVGIPLKEIQWRL
+539 MVGIPLKEIQWSL

-569 YPLDTLSSGMIQRL
+569 FPLDTLSSGMIQRL

-596 DDNQET
+596 DDNQEGD
-602 EGMIAYNQV
+602 GMIAYDQV

-710 VINEIIVSLSIYDA
+710 VINEIIVTLSVYDA
-724 KKRVGND
+724 KKKTGNEA
-731 PFDLA
+731 FDLV

-746 KYMDFLPAE
+746 KHMDFLPT
-755 EDGALDARKFEILY
+755 EDDGSLNEQDFGIRY
-769 SSRTLKEAIGLLDEP
+769 SMRSLREAIGLLDEP